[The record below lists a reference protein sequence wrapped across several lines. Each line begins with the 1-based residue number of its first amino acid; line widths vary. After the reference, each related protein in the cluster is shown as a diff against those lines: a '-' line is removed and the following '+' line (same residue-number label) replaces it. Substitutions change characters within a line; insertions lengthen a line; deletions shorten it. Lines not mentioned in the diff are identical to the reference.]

1 MQSMQ
6 LSRRVAAVQKSL
18 FQLYWALERRIVPGL
33 ESSQYAYARIVKQ
46 QVTGTTRWLDLG
58 CGHQLW
64 PEWIPGQPETAR
76 TAALLVGLD
85 PDKDSLQANNI
96 VHHRVVGLQL
106 PFRDGSFNLITA
118 NMVFEHLE
126 DPVQVLRE
134 IRRVLSPNGVCIFH
148 TSNARFWQVAL
159 ARHLPQAVK
168 NALVHLSEGREAK
181 DVYPTHYRINT
192 TGEIPM
198 LLQRAGFTSDR
209 VISLN
214 TSSAGRIL
222 LLGPFVLLELLWIR
236 LTQRAA
242 FSHYRSNIIAV
253 IRPTPDPI
261 GVGVDVRRSAAQT

>member
-1 MQSMQ
+1 MQ

-18 FQLYWALERRIVPGL
+18 FQLYWVLERRIVPGL
-33 ESSQYAYARIVKQ
+33 ESSQYAYARLVKQ
-46 QVTGTTRWLDLG
+46 HVTGTTRWLDIG

-76 TAALLVGLD
+76 IASMLVGLD
-85 PDKDSLQANNI
+85 PDEDSLRANSV

-126 DPVQVLRE
+126 DPVQVLGE
-134 IRRVLSPNGVCIFH
+134 IRRVLSPGGVCIFH
-148 TSNARFWQVAL
+148 TSNSRFWQVAL
-159 ARHLPQAVK
+159 ARHVPQAVK
-168 NALVHLSEGREAK
+168 NVLVRLSEGREAK

-192 TGEIPM
+192 ARAIQM
-198 LLQRAGFTSDR
+198 LLQRARFTPDQL
-209 VISLN
+209 ILLN

-242 FSHYRSNIIAV
+242 FGDYRSNIIAV

-261 GVGVDVRRSAAQT
+261 SVGFDVRRSAATT